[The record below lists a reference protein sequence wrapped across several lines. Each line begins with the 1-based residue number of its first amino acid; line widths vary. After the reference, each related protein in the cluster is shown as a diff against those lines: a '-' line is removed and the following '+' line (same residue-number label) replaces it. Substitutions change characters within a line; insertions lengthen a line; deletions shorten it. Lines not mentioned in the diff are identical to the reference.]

1 MAARAGL
8 KKTIATVKGTR
19 TVKKHDRVHN
29 DWLPKMEIDA
39 RTCEV
44 RVDGQLFT
52 CEPAT
57 ELPMAQK

>member
-1 MAARAGL
+1 
-8 KKTIATVKGTR
+8 
-19 TVKKHDRVHN
+19 
-29 DWLPKMEIDA
+29 MEIDA

-57 ELPMAQK
+57 KLPMAQKYFLF